1 MKIKCLS
8 LALCLCLLIG
18 MALPLASCKKS
29 EPTPPEGTYTRMTVD
44 INPSVEFM
52 VDDQNKVVSVT
63 ALNDDGSIL
72 IAGEAFVGKTP
83 EEATRMVVSLAT
95 DAGYLVKGEIHVE
108 NTDESQKVE
117 ISVSGNSDYA
127 KELAKNVKSNVEK
140 YLKDNKITATVTDF
154 WGQPV
159 AGMPVT
165 LTQGS
170 RENIKIT
177 TPVDLIIVE
186 ALRKVVIEDGLFTED
201 EVKNMTE
208 EQLYKALAAGRIET
222 AQLLTAEMREAYY
235 RAKDYKISFVEKQA
249 TADIISGMGATY
261 KVLMSGYST
270 ALAAYSTSIDKLDAL
285 RYSLLVDPESA
296 YQKALASLRDAKE
309 DLLKEKKLIFSVK
322 DGDKAYAEISASFKL
337 SEETYNKAL
346 KAVEDAGAAA
356 NKAME
361 TAIAALREIEAQ
373 LKALEEKLRENED
386 ISAKLTA
393 EAQNLEDTL
402 NKAKDNFF
410 AEFEAAHKSDIEKA
424 EADLEAKKQEL
435 IAAAKG

>member
-127 KELAKNVKSNVEK
+127 KELAKNVKSDVEK
-140 YLKDNKITATVTDF
+140 YLKDNKITATVES
-154 WGQPV
+154 V
-159 AGMPVT
+159 KAKT
-165 LTQGS
+165 LD
-170 RENIKIT
+170 EM
-177 TPVDLIIVE
+177 
-186 ALRKVVIEDGLFTED
+186 RKVVIADGLFTED
-201 EVKNMTE
+201 EVKDMTE
-208 EQLYKALAAGRIET
+208 AQLYKALAAGRIET

-270 ALAAYSTSIDKLDAL
+270 ALAAYSTSIDTLDEL

-322 DGDKAYAEISASFKL
+322 DGDKTYAEISASFNL

-361 TAIAALREIEAQ
+361 TAIAALREVETQ

-393 EAQNLEDTL
+393 EAQKLEDTL

>member
-127 KELAKNVKSNVEK
+127 KELAKNVKSDVEK
-140 YLKDNKITATVTDF
+140 YLKDNKITATVES
-154 WGQPV
+154 V
-159 AGMPVT
+159 KAKT
-165 LTQGS
+165 LD
-170 RENIKIT
+170 EM
-177 TPVDLIIVE
+177 
-186 ALRKVVIEDGLFTED
+186 RKVVIEDGLFTED
-201 EVKNMTE
+201 EVKDMTE

-270 ALAAYSTSIDKLDAL
+270 ALAAYSTSIDTLDEL

-322 DGDKAYAEISASFKL
+322 DGDKTYVEISASFKL

-361 TAIAALREIEAQ
+361 TAIAALREVEAQ

-393 EAQNLEDTL
+393 EAQKLEDTL

>member
-127 KELAKNVKSNVEK
+127 KELAKNVKSDVEK
-140 YLKDNKITATVTDF
+140 YLKDNKITATVES
-154 WGQPV
+154 V
-159 AGMPVT
+159 KAKT
-165 LTQGS
+165 LD
-170 RENIKIT
+170 EM
-177 TPVDLIIVE
+177 
-186 ALRKVVIEDGLFTED
+186 RKVVIEDGLFTED
-201 EVKNMTE
+201 EVKDMTE

-249 TADIISGMGATY
+249 TADIISGMEEANKAVMT
-261 KVLMSGYST
+261 LYST
-270 ALAAYSTSIDKLDAL
+270 ALDTYSKSIEALDEL

-322 DGDKAYAEISASFKL
+322 DGDKTYVEISASFKL

-402 NKAKDNFF
+402 NRAKDNFF

>member
-127 KELAKNVKSNVEK
+127 KELAKNVKSDVEK
-140 YLKDNKITATVTDF
+140 YLKDNKITATVES
-154 WGQPV
+154 V
-159 AGMPVT
+159 KAKT
-165 LTQGS
+165 LD
-170 RENIKIT
+170 EM
-177 TPVDLIIVE
+177 
-186 ALRKVVIEDGLFTED
+186 RKVVIEDGLFTED
-201 EVKNMTE
+201 EVKDMTE

-270 ALAAYSTSIDKLDAL
+270 ALAAYSTSIDTLDKL

-322 DGDKAYAEISASFKL
+322 DGDKTYAEISASFKL

-361 TAIAALREIEAQ
+361 TAIAALREVEAQ

-393 EAQNLEDTL
+393 EAQKLEDTL

>member
-127 KELAKNVKSNVEK
+127 KELAKNVKSDVEK
-140 YLKDNKITATVTDF
+140 YLKDNKITATVES
-154 WGQPV
+154 V
-159 AGMPVT
+159 KAKT
-165 LTQGS
+165 LD
-170 RENIKIT
+170 EM
-177 TPVDLIIVE
+177 
-186 ALRKVVIEDGLFTED
+186 RKVVIEDGLFTED
-201 EVKNMTE
+201 EVKDMTE

-249 TADIISGMGATY
+249 TADIISGMEEANKAVMT
-261 KVLMSGYST
+261 LYST
-270 ALAAYSTSIDKLDAL
+270 ALDTYSKSIEALDEL

-322 DGDKAYAEISASFKL
+322 DGDKTYVEISASFKL

-361 TAIAALREIEAQ
+361 TAIAALREVEAQ

-402 NKAKDNFF
+402 NRAKDNFF

>member
-83 EEATRMVVSLAT
+83 EEATQLVVSLAT

-127 KELAKNVKSNVEK
+127 KELAKNVKSDVEK
-140 YLKDNKITATVTDF
+140 YLKDNKITATVES
-154 WGQPV
+154 V
-159 AGMPVT
+159 KAKT
-165 LTQGS
+165 LD
-170 RENIKIT
+170 EM
-177 TPVDLIIVE
+177 
-186 ALRKVVIEDGLFTED
+186 RKVVVEDGLFTED

-270 ALAAYSTSIDKLDAL
+270 ALAAYSTSIDTLDKL

-296 YQKALASLRDAKE
+296 YQKALANLRDAKE

-322 DGDKAYAEISASFKL
+322 DGDKTYAEISASFKL

-361 TAIAALREIEAQ
+361 TAIAALREVETQ

>member
-127 KELAKNVKSNVEK
+127 KELAKNVKSDVEK
-140 YLKDNKITATVTDF
+140 YLKDNKITATVES
-154 WGQPV
+154 V
-159 AGMPVT
+159 KAKT
-165 LTQGS
+165 LD
-170 RENIKIT
+170 EM
-177 TPVDLIIVE
+177 
-186 ALRKVVIEDGLFTED
+186 RKVVIEDGLFTED
-201 EVKNMTE
+201 EVKDMTE

-322 DGDKAYAEISASFKL
+322 DGDKTYVEISASFKL

-361 TAIAALREIEAQ
+361 TAIAALREVETQ

-402 NKAKDNFF
+402 NRAKDNFF

>member
-127 KELAKNVKSNVEK
+127 KELAKNVKSDVEK
-140 YLKDNKITATVTDF
+140 YLKDNKITATVES
-154 WGQPV
+154 V
-159 AGMPVT
+159 KAKT
-165 LTQGS
+165 LD
-170 RENIKIT
+170 EM
-177 TPVDLIIVE
+177 
-186 ALRKVVIEDGLFTED
+186 RKVVIEDGLFTED
-201 EVKNMTE
+201 EVKDMTE

-249 TADIISGMGATY
+249 TADIISSMGTTY

-270 ALAAYSTSIDKLDAL
+270 ALAAYSTSIDTLDEL

-322 DGDKAYAEISASFKL
+322 DGDKTYVEISASFKL

>member
-127 KELAKNVKSNVEK
+127 KELAKNVKSDVEK
-140 YLKDNKITATVTDF
+140 YLKDNKITATVES
-154 WGQPV
+154 V
-159 AGMPVT
+159 KAKT
-165 LTQGS
+165 LD
-170 RENIKIT
+170 EM
-177 TPVDLIIVE
+177 
-186 ALRKVVIEDGLFTED
+186 RKVVIEDGLFTED

-309 DLLKEKKLIFSVK
+309 DLLKERKLIFSVK
-322 DGDKAYAEISASFKL
+322 DGDKTYAEISASFKL

>member
-127 KELAKNVKSNVEK
+127 KELAKNVKSDVEK
-140 YLKDNKITATVTDF
+140 YLKDNKITATVES
-154 WGQPV
+154 V
-159 AGMPVT
+159 KAKT
-165 LTQGS
+165 LD
-170 RENIKIT
+170 EM
-177 TPVDLIIVE
+177 
-186 ALRKVVIEDGLFTED
+186 RKVVIEDGLFTED
-201 EVKNMTE
+201 EVKDMTE

-322 DGDKAYAEISASFKL
+322 DGDKTYVEISASFKL
-337 SEETYNKAL
+337 SEEAYNKAL

>member
-127 KELAKNVKSNVEK
+127 KELAKNVKSDVEK
-140 YLKDNKITATVTDF
+140 YLKDNKITATVES
-154 WGQPV
+154 V
-159 AGMPVT
+159 KAKT
-165 LTQGS
+165 LD
-170 RENIKIT
+170 EM
-177 TPVDLIIVE
+177 
-186 ALRKVVIEDGLFTED
+186 RKVVIADGLFTED
-201 EVKNMTE
+201 EVKDMTE

-249 TADIISGMGATY
+249 TADIISGMEEANKAVMT
-261 KVLMSGYST
+261 LYST
-270 ALAAYSTSIDKLDAL
+270 ALDTYSKSIEALDEL

-322 DGDKAYAEISASFKL
+322 DGDKTYAEISASFKL

-361 TAIAALREIEAQ
+361 TAIAALREVETQ

>member
-127 KELAKNVKSNVEK
+127 KELAKNVKSDVEK
-140 YLKDNKITATVTDF
+140 YLKDNKITATVES
-154 WGQPV
+154 V
-159 AGMPVT
+159 KAKT
-165 LTQGS
+165 LD
-170 RENIKIT
+170 EM
-177 TPVDLIIVE
+177 
-186 ALRKVVIEDGLFTED
+186 RKVVIEDGLFTED

-322 DGDKAYAEISASFKL
+322 DGDKTYVEISASFKL

-361 TAIAALREIEAQ
+361 TAIAALREVEAQ

-393 EAQNLEDTL
+393 EAQKLEDTL

>member
-18 MALPLASCKKS
+18 MVLPLASCKKS

-127 KELAKNVKSNVEK
+127 KELAKNVKSDVEK
-140 YLKDNKITATVTDF
+140 YLKDNKITATVES
-154 WGQPV
+154 V
-159 AGMPVT
+159 KAKT
-165 LTQGS
+165 LD
-170 RENIKIT
+170 EM
-177 TPVDLIIVE
+177 
-186 ALRKVVIEDGLFTED
+186 RKVVIEDGLFTED

-270 ALAAYSTSIDKLDAL
+270 ALAAYSTSIDTLDEL

-322 DGDKAYAEISASFKL
+322 DGDKTYVEISASFKL

>member
-108 NTDESQKVE
+108 NTDESQKIE

-127 KELAKNVKSNVEK
+127 KELAKNVKSDVEK
-140 YLKDNKITATVTDF
+140 YLKDNKITATVES
-154 WGQPV
+154 V
-159 AGMPVT
+159 KAKT
-165 LTQGS
+165 LD
-170 RENIKIT
+170 EM
-177 TPVDLIIVE
+177 
-186 ALRKVVIEDGLFTED
+186 RKVVIEDGLFTED

-270 ALAAYSTSIDKLDAL
+270 ALAAYSASIDTLDEL

-309 DLLKEKKLIFSVK
+309 DLLKERKLIFSVK
-322 DGDKAYAEISASFKL
+322 DGDKTYVEISASFKL

-361 TAIAALREIEAQ
+361 TAIAALREVEAQ

>member
-18 MALPLASCKKS
+18 MTLPLASCKKS

-63 ALNDDGSIL
+63 VLNDDGSIL

-108 NTDESQKVE
+108 NTDESQKIE

-127 KELAKNVKSNVEK
+127 KELAKNVKSDVEK
-140 YLKDNKITATVTDF
+140 YLKDNKITATVES
-154 WGQPV
+154 V
-159 AGMPVT
+159 KAKT
-165 LTQGS
+165 LD
-170 RENIKIT
+170 EM
-177 TPVDLIIVE
+177 
-186 ALRKVVIEDGLFTED
+186 RKVVIEDGLFTED
-201 EVKNMTE
+201 EVKDMTE

-261 KVLMSGYST
+261 KALMSGYSA

-322 DGDKAYAEISASFKL
+322 DGDKTYVEISASFKL

-361 TAIAALREIEAQ
+361 TAIAALREIETQ

>member
-127 KELAKNVKSNVEK
+127 KELAKNVKSDVEK
-140 YLKDNKITATVTDF
+140 YLKDNKITATVES
-154 WGQPV
+154 V
-159 AGMPVT
+159 KAKT
-165 LTQGS
+165 LD
-170 RENIKIT
+170 EM
-177 TPVDLIIVE
+177 
-186 ALRKVVIEDGLFTED
+186 RKVVIEDGLFTED
-201 EVKNMTE
+201 EVKDMTE

-270 ALAAYSTSIDKLDAL
+270 ALAAYSTSIDTLDEL

-309 DLLKEKKLIFSVK
+309 DLLKERKLIFSVK
-322 DGDKAYAEISASFKL
+322 DGDKTYVEISASFKL
-337 SEETYNKAL
+337 SEEAYNKAL

-361 TAIAALREIEAQ
+361 TAIAALREIETQ

>member
-127 KELAKNVKSNVEK
+127 KELAKNVKSDVEK
-140 YLKDNKITATVTDF
+140 YLKDNKITATVES
-154 WGQPV
+154 V
-159 AGMPVT
+159 KAKT
-165 LTQGS
+165 LD
-170 RENIKIT
+170 EM
-177 TPVDLIIVE
+177 
-186 ALRKVVIEDGLFTED
+186 RKVVIADGLFTED
-201 EVKNMTE
+201 EVKDMTE

-249 TADIISGMGATY
+249 TADIISGMEEANKAVMT
-261 KVLMSGYST
+261 LYST
-270 ALAAYSTSIDKLDAL
+270 ALDTYSKSIEALDKL

-322 DGDKAYAEISASFKL
+322 DGDKTYVEISASFKL

-361 TAIAALREIEAQ
+361 TAIAALREVEAQ

>member
-127 KELAKNVKSNVEK
+127 KELAKNVKSDVEK
-140 YLKDNKITATVTDF
+140 YLKDNKITATVES
-154 WGQPV
+154 V
-159 AGMPVT
+159 KAKT
-165 LTQGS
+165 LD
-170 RENIKIT
+170 EM
-177 TPVDLIIVE
+177 
-186 ALRKVVIEDGLFTED
+186 RKVVIEDGLFTED
-201 EVKNMTE
+201 EVKDMTE

-270 ALAAYSTSIDKLDAL
+270 ALAAYSTSIDTLDEL

-322 DGDKAYAEISASFKL
+322 DGDKTYVEISASFKL
-337 SEETYNKAL
+337 SEEAYNKAL

>member
-127 KELAKNVKSNVEK
+127 KELAKNVKSDVEK
-140 YLKDNKITATVTDF
+140 YLKDNKITATVES
-154 WGQPV
+154 V
-159 AGMPVT
+159 KAKT
-165 LTQGS
+165 LD
-170 RENIKIT
+170 EM
-177 TPVDLIIVE
+177 
-186 ALRKVVIEDGLFTED
+186 RKVVIEDGLFTED

-270 ALAAYSTSIDKLDAL
+270 ALAAYSTSIDTLDEL

-322 DGDKAYAEISASFKL
+322 DGDKTYAEISASFKL
-337 SEETYNKAL
+337 SEEAYNKAL

-361 TAIAALREIEAQ
+361 TAIAALREIETQ

>member
-108 NTDESQKVE
+108 NTDESQKIE

-127 KELAKNVKSNVEK
+127 KELAKNVKSDVEK
-140 YLKDNKITATVTDF
+140 YLKDNKITATVES
-154 WGQPV
+154 V
-159 AGMPVT
+159 KAKT
-165 LTQGS
+165 LD
-170 RENIKIT
+170 EM
-177 TPVDLIIVE
+177 
-186 ALRKVVIEDGLFTED
+186 RKVVIEDGLFTED
-201 EVKNMTE
+201 EVKDMTE

-222 AQLLTAEMREAYY
+222 AELLTAEMREAYY

-249 TADIISGMGATY
+249 TADIISGMGTTY
-261 KVLMSGYST
+261 KVLMSGYSA
-270 ALAAYSTSIDKLDAL
+270 ALVMYSTSIDTLDEL

-309 DLLKEKKLIFSVK
+309 DLLKEKKLVLSVK
-322 DGDKAYAEISASFKL
+322 DGDETYAEISASFKL
-337 SEETYNKAL
+337 SEETYNRAL

-361 TAIAALREIEAQ
+361 AAIATLREVETQ
-373 LKALEEKLRENED
+373 LKELEATLRENED

-393 EAQNLEDTL
+393 EAQNLENTL
-402 NKAKDNFF
+402 NKAKDDFF

>member
-127 KELAKNVKSNVEK
+127 KELAKNVKSDVEK
-140 YLKDNKITATVTDF
+140 YLKDNKITATVES
-154 WGQPV
+154 V
-159 AGMPVT
+159 KAKT
-165 LTQGS
+165 LD
-170 RENIKIT
+170 EM
-177 TPVDLIIVE
+177 
-186 ALRKVVIEDGLFTED
+186 RKVVIEDGLFTED

-322 DGDKAYAEISASFKL
+322 DGDKTYVEISASFKL

-361 TAIAALREIEAQ
+361 TAIAALREVEAQ

-435 IAAAKG
+435 IAAAQG

>member
-127 KELAKNVKSNVEK
+127 KELAKNVKSDVEK
-140 YLKDNKITATVTDF
+140 YLKDNKITATVES
-154 WGQPV
+154 V
-159 AGMPVT
+159 KAKT
-165 LTQGS
+165 LD
-170 RENIKIT
+170 EM
-177 TPVDLIIVE
+177 
-186 ALRKVVIEDGLFTED
+186 RKVVIEDGLFTED
-201 EVKNMTE
+201 EVKDMTE

-235 RAKDYKISFVEKQA
+235 RAKDYKISFVKKQA

-270 ALAAYSTSIDKLDAL
+270 ALAAYSTSIDTLDEL

-322 DGDKAYAEISASFKL
+322 DGDKTYAEISASFKL

-361 TAIAALREIEAQ
+361 TAIAALREVETQ

>member
-127 KELAKNVKSNVEK
+127 KELAKNVKSDVEK
-140 YLKDNKITATVTDF
+140 YLKDNKITATVES
-154 WGQPV
+154 V
-159 AGMPVT
+159 KAKT
-165 LTQGS
+165 LD
-170 RENIKIT
+170 EM
-177 TPVDLIIVE
+177 
-186 ALRKVVIEDGLFTED
+186 RKVVIEDGLFTED

-270 ALAAYSTSIDKLDAL
+270 ALAAYSTSIDTLDKL

-296 YQKALASLRDAKE
+296 YQKALANLRDAKE

-322 DGDKAYAEISASFKL
+322 DGDKTYAEISASFKL
-337 SEETYNKAL
+337 SEEAYNKAL

-361 TAIAALREIEAQ
+361 TAIAALREVEAQ

>member
-127 KELAKNVKSNVEK
+127 KELAKNVKSDVEK
-140 YLKDNKITATVTDF
+140 YLKDNKITATVES
-154 WGQPV
+154 V
-159 AGMPVT
+159 KAKT
-165 LTQGS
+165 LD
-170 RENIKIT
+170 EM
-177 TPVDLIIVE
+177 
-186 ALRKVVIEDGLFTED
+186 RKVVIEDGLFTED
-201 EVKNMTE
+201 EVKDMTE

-261 KVLMSGYST
+261 RALMSGYSA

-322 DGDKAYAEISASFKL
+322 DGDKTYVEISASFKL

-361 TAIAALREIEAQ
+361 TAIAALREIETQ

-435 IAAAKG
+435 IAAAKE

>member
-127 KELAKNVKSNVEK
+127 KELAKNVKSDVEK
-140 YLKDNKITATVTDF
+140 YLKDNKITATVES
-154 WGQPV
+154 V
-159 AGMPVT
+159 KAKT
-165 LTQGS
+165 LD
-170 RENIKIT
+170 EM
-177 TPVDLIIVE
+177 
-186 ALRKVVIEDGLFTED
+186 RKVVIEDGLFTED

-270 ALAAYSTSIDKLDAL
+270 ALAAYSTSIDTLDEL

-322 DGDKAYAEISASFKL
+322 DGDKTYAEISASFKL

-361 TAIAALREIEAQ
+361 TAIAALREVETQ

-393 EAQNLEDTL
+393 EAQKLEDTL
-402 NKAKDNFF
+402 NRAKDNFF

>member
-8 LALCLCLLIG
+8 LALCLCLLIS

-83 EEATRMVVSLAT
+83 EEATQLVVSLAT
-95 DAGYLVKGEIHVE
+95 DAGYLVKGKIHVE

-127 KELAKNVKSNVEK
+127 KELAKNVKSDVEK
-140 YLKDNKITATVTDF
+140 YLKDNKITATVES
-154 WGQPV
+154 V
-159 AGMPVT
+159 KAKT
-165 LTQGS
+165 LD
-170 RENIKIT
+170 EM
-177 TPVDLIIVE
+177 
-186 ALRKVVIEDGLFTED
+186 RKVVVEDGLFTED

-270 ALAAYSTSIDKLDAL
+270 ALAAYSTSIDTLDKL

-296 YQKALASLRDAKE
+296 YQKALANLRDAKE
-309 DLLKEKKLIFSVK
+309 DLLKEKKLVFSVK
-322 DGDKAYAEISASFKL
+322 DGDKTYAEISASFKL

-361 TAIAALREIEAQ
+361 TAIAALREVEAQ

-435 IAAAKG
+435 ITAAKG

>member
-127 KELAKNVKSNVEK
+127 KELAKNVKSDVEK
-140 YLKDNKITATVTDF
+140 YLKDNKITATVES
-154 WGQPV
+154 V
-159 AGMPVT
+159 KAKT
-165 LTQGS
+165 LD
-170 RENIKIT
+170 EM
-177 TPVDLIIVE
+177 
-186 ALRKVVIEDGLFTED
+186 RKVVIEDGLFTED

-261 KVLMSGYST
+261 KALMSGYSA
-270 ALAAYSTSIDKLDAL
+270 ALAAYSTSIDTLDEL

-296 YQKALASLRDAKE
+296 YQKVLASLRDAKE
-309 DLLKEKKLIFSVK
+309 DLLKEKKLVFSVK
-322 DGDKAYAEISASFKL
+322 DGDKTYAEISASFKL

-361 TAIAALREIEAQ
+361 TAIAALREVETQ

-393 EAQNLEDTL
+393 EAQKLEDTL
-402 NKAKDNFF
+402 NRAKDNFF

>member
-127 KELAKNVKSNVEK
+127 KELAKNVKSDVEK
-140 YLKDNKITATVTDF
+140 YLKDNKITATVES
-154 WGQPV
+154 V
-159 AGMPVT
+159 KAKT
-165 LTQGS
+165 LD
-170 RENIKIT
+170 EM
-177 TPVDLIIVE
+177 
-186 ALRKVVIEDGLFTED
+186 RKVVIEDGLFTED

-249 TADIISGMGATY
+249 TADIISGMEEANKAVMT
-261 KVLMSGYST
+261 LYST
-270 ALAAYSTSIDKLDAL
+270 ALDTYSKSIEALDEL

-322 DGDKAYAEISASFKL
+322 DGDKTYVEISASFKL
-337 SEETYNKAL
+337 SEEAYNKAL

-361 TAIAALREIEAQ
+361 TAIAALREVEAQ

>member
-1 MKIKCLS
+1 MK
-8 LALCLCLLIG
+8 
-18 MALPLASCKKS
+18 
-29 EPTPPEGTYTRMTVD
+29 
-44 INPSVEFM
+44 
-52 VDDQNKVVSVT
+52 
-63 ALNDDGSIL
+63 
-72 IAGEAFVGKTP
+72 
-83 EEATRMVVSLAT
+83 
-95 DAGYLVKGEIHVE
+95 
-108 NTDESQKVE
+108 
-117 ISVSGNSDYA
+117 SD
-127 KELAKNVKSNVEK
+127 VEK
-140 YLKDNKITATVTDF
+140 YLKDNKITATVES
-154 WGQPV
+154 V
-159 AGMPVT
+159 KAKT
-165 LTQGS
+165 LD
-170 RENIKIT
+170 EM
-177 TPVDLIIVE
+177 
-186 ALRKVVIEDGLFTED
+186 RKVVIEDGLFTED

-270 ALAAYSTSIDKLDAL
+270 ALAAYSTSIDTLDEL

-309 DLLKEKKLIFSVK
+309 DLLKEKKLVFSVK
-322 DGDKAYAEISASFKL
+322 DGDKTYAEISASFKL

>member
-127 KELAKNVKSNVEK
+127 KELAKNVKSDVEK
-140 YLKDNKITATVTDF
+140 YLKDNKITATVES
-154 WGQPV
+154 V
-159 AGMPVT
+159 KAKT
-165 LTQGS
+165 LD
-170 RENIKIT
+170 EM
-177 TPVDLIIVE
+177 
-186 ALRKVVIEDGLFTED
+186 RKVVIEDGLFTED

-261 KVLMSGYST
+261 KALMSGYSA

-322 DGDKAYAEISASFKL
+322 DGDKTYAEISASFKL
-337 SEETYNKAL
+337 SEEAYNKAL
-346 KAVEDAGAAA
+346 KAVENAGAAA

>member
-127 KELAKNVKSNVEK
+127 KELAKNVKSDVEK
-140 YLKDNKITATVTDF
+140 YLKDNKITATVES
-154 WGQPV
+154 V
-159 AGMPVT
+159 KAKT
-165 LTQGS
+165 LD
-170 RENIKIT
+170 EM
-177 TPVDLIIVE
+177 
-186 ALRKVVIEDGLFTED
+186 RKVVIEDGLFTED
-201 EVKNMTE
+201 EVKDMTE

-222 AQLLTAEMREAYY
+222 AQLLTSEMREAYY

-270 ALAAYSTSIDKLDAL
+270 ALAAYSTSIDTLDEL

-322 DGDKAYAEISASFKL
+322 DGDKTYAEISASFKL
-337 SEETYNKAL
+337 SEEAYNKAL

-361 TAIAALREIEAQ
+361 TAIAALREVETQ

>member
-127 KELAKNVKSNVEK
+127 KELAKNVKSDVEK
-140 YLKDNKITATVTDF
+140 YLKDNKITATVES
-154 WGQPV
+154 V
-159 AGMPVT
+159 KAKT
-165 LTQGS
+165 LD
-170 RENIKIT
+170 EM
-177 TPVDLIIVE
+177 
-186 ALRKVVIEDGLFTED
+186 RKVVIEDGLFTED

-249 TADIISGMGATY
+249 TADIISSMGTAY
-261 KVLMSGYST
+261 KVLLSGYST
-270 ALAAYSTSIDKLDAL
+270 ALAAYSTSIDTLDAL

-322 DGDKAYAEISASFKL
+322 DGDKTYVEISASFKL
-337 SEETYNKAL
+337 SEEAYNKAL

-393 EAQNLEDTL
+393 EAQKLEDTL

>member
-127 KELAKNVKSNVEK
+127 KELAKNVKSDVEK
-140 YLKDNKITATVTDF
+140 YLKDNKITATVES
-154 WGQPV
+154 V
-159 AGMPVT
+159 KAKT
-165 LTQGS
+165 LD
-170 RENIKIT
+170 EM
-177 TPVDLIIVE
+177 
-186 ALRKVVIEDGLFTED
+186 RKVVIEDGLFTED
-201 EVKNMTE
+201 EVKDMTE

-270 ALAAYSTSIDKLDAL
+270 ALAAYSTSIDTLDKL

-296 YQKALASLRDAKE
+296 YQKALANLRDAKE

-322 DGDKAYAEISASFKL
+322 DGDKTYAEISASFKL

-361 TAIAALREIEAQ
+361 TAIAALREVEAQ

>member
-83 EEATRMVVSLAT
+83 EEATQLVVSLAT

-127 KELAKNVKSNVEK
+127 KELAKNVKSDVEK
-140 YLKDNKITATVTDF
+140 YLKDNKITATVES
-154 WGQPV
+154 V
-159 AGMPVT
+159 KAKT
-165 LTQGS
+165 LD
-170 RENIKIT
+170 EM
-177 TPVDLIIVE
+177 
-186 ALRKVVIEDGLFTED
+186 RKVVIEDGLFTED

-235 RAKDYKISFVEKQA
+235 RAKDYKISVVEKQA

-270 ALAAYSTSIDKLDAL
+270 ALAAYSTSIDTLDEL

-322 DGDKAYAEISASFKL
+322 DGDKTYVEISASFKL

>member
-127 KELAKNVKSNVEK
+127 KELAKNVKSDVEK
-140 YLKDNKITATVTDF
+140 YLKDNKITATVES
-154 WGQPV
+154 V
-159 AGMPVT
+159 KAKT
-165 LTQGS
+165 LD
-170 RENIKIT
+170 EM
-177 TPVDLIIVE
+177 
-186 ALRKVVIEDGLFTED
+186 RKVVIEDGLFTED
-201 EVKNMTE
+201 EVKDMTE

-322 DGDKAYAEISASFKL
+322 DGDKTYVEISASFKL

-361 TAIAALREIEAQ
+361 TAIAALREVEAQ

-410 AEFEAAHKSDIEKA
+410 AEFEAAHKSDIKKA